1 MYSRITVSS
10 RPTVD
15 TISPRPEVLTNEILL
30 ALSVDSRKVNRTLAL
45 DESHHFR
52 YCILGWNRDH
62 HVHVVRHQMTFLNP
76 ALLLFGEAPEYL
88 AQVLAKAAVKRL
100 AATLRYENHVLF
112 ALPLAVA

>member
-1 MYSRITVSS
+1 
-10 RPTVD
+10 
-15 TISPRPEVLTNEILL
+15 
-30 ALSVDSRKVNRTLAL
+30 
-45 DESHHFR
+45 
-52 YCILGWNRDH
+52 
-62 HVHVVRHQMTFLNP
+62 MTFLNP